1 MRSCFAKCFIFKAE
15 AKKTGPLVKQI
26 CGKQAWDLGV
36 FAVVHWGGSICKQP
50 FHDYFLS
57 P

>member
-1 MRSCFAKCFIFKAE
+1 
-15 AKKTGPLVKQI
+15 
-26 CGKQAWDLGV
+26 V

-57 P
+57 PWLSKQIVENEKCSSSNARDYLCGSAV

>member
-1 MRSCFAKCFIFKAE
+1 MRSCFAECFIFKAE